1 MSNILAL
8 PLALVTIE
16 TSNNEDWI
24 ESFKFVVDDGTA
36 NSDMMPQLDLRGM
49 SFEMEMRR
57 KPTDHEVI
65 LSASTDDL
73 RLSIG
78 AYPNYGYL
86 LLNIPVEYMQDKT
99 AGTYVADVVATDES
113 FSRKCMVITV
123 HLIEGVTRYGV

>member
-16 TSNNEDWI
+16 TSNNEDWV
-24 ESFKFVVDDGTA
+24 ESFKFVVDNGTT
-36 NSDMMPQLDLRGM
+36 NVDSMPQLDLRGM

-57 KPTDHEVI
+57 KATDHEVI

-78 AYPNYGYL
+78 AFPNYGFL
-86 LLNIPVEYMQDKT
+86 LLNIPVEFMQDKT
-99 AGTYVADVVATDES
+99 AGGYVADVVAKDEV
-113 FSRKCMVITV
+113 FSRKCMVITINLV
-123 HLIEGVTRYGV
+123 EGVTRYGV